1 MVSALT
7 AETFDELV
15 FKSSGT
21 ILIDFFAPWCGPCK
35 MMAPIL
41 EDFAEEYAGKVK
53 VYKVD
58 VEAQASLADRLRIL
72 SVPTLMVVKD
82 GKIQTRAES
91 ALDETGLKEL
101 LGI

>member
-1 MVSALT
+1 MVSILT
-7 AETFDELV
+7 AETFDELI

-41 EDFAEEYAGKVK
+41 EDFAEEHAGKAK

-58 VEAQASLADRLRIL
+58 VEDQPTLADRLRIL

-82 GKIQTRAES
+82 GKIQTRVEGTR
-91 ALDETGLKEL
+91 DEDGLKEL

>member
-1 MVSALT
+1 MVNVLT
-7 AETFDELV
+7 AETFDELI

-21 ILIDFFAPWCGPCK
+21 ILIDFFAPWSGPCK

-41 EDFAEEYAGKVK
+41 EDFAEEHAGKLK
-53 VYKVD
+53 IYKVD
-58 VEAQASLADRLRIL
+58 VEAEASLADRLRIL

-82 GKIQTRAES
+82 GKIQTRVEAS
-91 ALDETGLKEL
+91 RDEDGLKEL

>member
-7 AETFDELV
+7 TETFDELI
-15 FKSSGT
+15 FKSNGT

-58 VEAQASLADRLRIL
+58 VEAQAALADRLRIL

-91 ALDETGLKEL
+91 ALDEAGLKEL

>member
-1 MVSALT
+1 MVNVLT
-7 AETFDELV
+7 AETFDELI

-41 EDFAEEYAGKVK
+41 EGFAEEHAGKVK

-58 VEAQASLADRLRIL
+58 VEDQPTLADRLRIL

-82 GKIQTRAES
+82 GKIQTRIEGTRDS
-91 ALDETGLKEL
+91 DGLKEL

>member
-1 MVSALT
+1 MVSTLT
-7 AETFDELV
+7 AETFDELI
-15 FKSSGT
+15 FKSNGT

-58 VEAQASLADRLRIL
+58 VEAQAALADRLRIL
-72 SVPTLMVVKD
+72 SVPTLMVVKK

>member
-1 MVSALT
+1 MVSTLT

-21 ILIDFFAPWCGPCK
+21 LLIDFFAPWCGPCK

-58 VEAQASLADRLRIL
+58 VEAQDALADRLRIL
-72 SVPTLMVVKD
+72 RVPTLMVVKD

-91 ALDETGLKEL
+91 ALDEASLKEL
-101 LGI
+101 LGL